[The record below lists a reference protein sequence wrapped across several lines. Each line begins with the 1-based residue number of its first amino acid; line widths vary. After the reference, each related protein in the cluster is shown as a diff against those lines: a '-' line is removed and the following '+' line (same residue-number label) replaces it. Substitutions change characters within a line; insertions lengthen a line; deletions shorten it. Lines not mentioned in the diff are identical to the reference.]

1 MTEITIRCTNCGLGF
16 ESDYD
21 LEQNLIDPETGEI
34 HDGCPTCKTD
44 AYLMDIKKD
53 FIQRLRGR
61 AEFCRDRGEVK
72 TPELLEHAAQLLEKK
87 AQAVQEQVLDAPA
100 CVGGGTFQ
108 KGVKWSTVIGAA
120 QRHYENDRHHEAP
133 AICIRDQLRVASG
146 HSVVVLKEPTY
157 EMLEAGSEARS
168 RTEGHIASIWEA
180 MIEAQEQDQ

>member
-44 AYLMDIKKD
+44 AYLMDIKED

-72 TPELLEHAAQLLEKK
+72 TPELLEHAAQLLEEK
-87 AQAVQEQVLDAPA
+87 AQAVQEGFVLVNAEQLNQWGHMANAAEQYGCCDCFESRGYAHNLA
-100 CVGGGTFQ
+100 CEINSYF
-108 KGVKWSTVIGAA
+108 
-120 QRHYENDRHHEAP
+120 
-133 AICIRDQLRVASG
+133 
-146 HSVVVLKEPTY
+146 EPV
-157 EMLEAGSEARS
+157 
-168 RTEGHIASIWEA
+168 
-180 MIEAQEQDQ
+180 EAQEQNQ